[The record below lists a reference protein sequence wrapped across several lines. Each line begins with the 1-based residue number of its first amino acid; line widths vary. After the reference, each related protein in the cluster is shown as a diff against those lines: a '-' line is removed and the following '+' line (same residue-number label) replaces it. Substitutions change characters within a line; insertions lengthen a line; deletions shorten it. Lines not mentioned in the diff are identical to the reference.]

1 MHDGPSDSPGLADPG
16 LADPGLADPGLADP
30 GLADPGLADPGLAEL
45 RRRSDAARDD
55 AVQRL
60 ELLVNL
66 ESPSGDAE
74 RLLALHAVLA
84 DRLAELG
91 ATVSTVPGP
100 AGDHLC
106 ASLGGSAVPGRNVVV
121 VGHLDTVWPAGTLQR
136 RPFRVDGAI
145 AHGPGTLDMKGALVA
160 LELALRLMREM
171 SLPFAH
177 PVQVVLVCDEEV
189 SSPDGR
195 GPVLAAAAGA
205 AAVLGLEAAHPN
217 GDLKNGRRGV
227 ARIRLEVEG
236 RESHAGLAAADGVSA
251 IDELVDQLLQLR
263 HALADVDGVSCNVGH
278 ITGGTRAN
286 VVAGQARAELGLRF
300 ATPAAQESVLSS
312 VAALAPVRAGAEVR
326 HAVLSSRPAW
336 APDSGS
342 SIVAFVCEQAA
353 RLGEQIGARP
363 AGGAGDTNFTGASGV
378 PTVDGLGPNG
388 RGAHSANE
396 HVRIESILRRA
407 ELLALL
413 FSTPLP
419 DPLVPAPA

>member
-1 MHDGPSDSPGLADPG
+1 MHAPPGLPDT
-16 LADPGLADPGLADP
+16 
-30 GLADPGLADPGLAEL
+30 GLAEL
-45 RRRSDAARDD
+45 RERSDAARDD
-55 AVQRL
+55 AVHRL

-66 ESPSGDAE
+66 ESPSGDAA

-84 DRLAELG
+84 DRLTDLG
-91 ATVSTVPGP
+91 AAVETVPGP
-100 AGDHLC
+100 AGDHLR

-136 RPFRVDGAI
+136 RPFRVDGAL
-145 AHGPGTLDMKGALVA
+145 AHGPGTVDMKGALVS

-171 SLPFAH
+171 RLPFAH
-177 PVQVVLVCDEEV
+177 PVQAVLVSDEEV

-195 GPVLAAAAGA
+195 GPVLAAAADA
-205 AAVLGLEAAHPN
+205 AAVLGIEAPHPN

-251 IDELVDQLLQLR
+251 IDELVDQLLWLR
-263 HALADVDGVSCNVGH
+263 HALAGVDEASCNVGH
-278 ITGGTRAN
+278 IAGGTRAN

-300 ATPAAQESVLSS
+300 STEAAQESVLASL
-312 VAALAPVRAGAEVR
+312 AALAPVRAAAGVR
-326 HAVLSSRPAW
+326 STVLSSRPAW
-336 APDSGS
+336 SPDPASQL
-342 SIVAFVCEQAA
+342 VAFVREQAA
-353 RLGEQIGARP
+353 LLGERIGAGP

-388 RGAHSANE
+388 RGAHSADE
-396 HVRIESILRRA
+396 HVQIESILRRA
-407 ELLALL
+407 ELLALI

-419 DPLVPAPA
+419 APLRPAAVSDSS